1 MTELQV
7 HGGLVAAM
15 FVLAALSFVSLL
27 FVTAPYGRHVRS
39 GWGPTLPARAGW
51 VVMESPAVLLFAA
64 IYLLGD
70 HATGLVPLFLL
81 ALWQL
86 HYINRTFVYP
96 FRIRAA
102 GKRMP
107 VLIAAM
113 AFAFNCLNAYI
124 NARWISHFG
133 AYPDAWTGQPLFLAG
148 TVLFLVGWTINRQS
162 DAILL
167 RLRRPGDSGY
177 RIPEGGLFRWVSCPN
192 YLGEIIAWLGWALA
206 SWSLAGLAFAVFT
219 IANLAPR
226 AVANHRWYRE
236 RFSDYPAGRRAL
248 VPFLV

>member
-7 HGGLVAAM
+7 HGCLVAAM

-27 FVTAPYGRHVRS
+27 FVTAPYGRHVRG
-39 GWGPTLPARAGW
+39 GWGPTMPARAGW
-51 VVMESPAVLLFAA
+51 VLMESPAVLLFAA
-64 IYLLGD
+64 IYALGD
-70 HATGLVPLFLL
+70 HAASLAPLLL
-81 ALWQL
+81 FALWQL

-96 FRIRAA
+96 FRIRAD

-133 AYPDAWTGQPLFLAG
+133 AYADAWTGRTLFLAG
-148 TVLFLVGWTINRQS
+148 TALFLAGWTINRHS
-162 DAILL
+162 DAVLL
-167 RLRRPGDSGY
+167 RLRRPGESGY
-177 RIPEGGLFRWVSCPN
+177 RIPQGGLFRWVSCPN

-206 SWSLAGLAFAVFT
+206 GWSLAGLAFAVFT

-236 RFSDYPAGRRAL
+236 QFPDYPAERRAL
-248 VPFLV
+248 LPFLV